1 MEKIFHSVLKKSS
14 NSRRGFTLLELLVT
28 ISILAILVLLAIP
41 RFSGMIEEART
52 ARITNDIKV
61 VEGKVGEHLILKS
74 LDDWEGPLD
83 LSGIEILYNKK
94 GKINESTNIS
104 QPGIYRSVPKE
115 ILKNA
120 GTSLKGNFYS
130 NKDGL
135 VYYSEELASGG
146 NFTNEEISELVNNNN
161 FIPVAN
167 SIELAQINGSS
178 KDEDGNPIYEELTW
192 GAGTPWETKKTGTL
206 ASKYIQVAD
215 IDLQGLDWQPI
226 GNGATPFSGVFN
238 GGKFTISNLTI
249 SESNSNN
256 YLGLFA
262 RIESSVSEVEF
273 SNIILDSANIAG
285 SGYYSGVL
293 AAFVNSE
300 SDGEINIENVNIIS
314 AVNSSSSSYAGG
326 LIGLNVGNIKG
337 IKNTNVDLDAGMG
350 EKGSVAGLVG
360 YSVGRIGNIKNV
372 SINAELASKESN
384 AYTHAAGLVGF
395 YIGSHP
401 GGLAIEDISVDGYFN
416 SEKTAGLISF
426 NDGQLNSIE
435 NVTVKGEIISN
446 DFAGGLIGQHSTQK
460 GQLKDIK
467 NIKIIAK
474 IESKNAS
481 GGLIASNH
489 STGIN
494 GVGHIN
500 DILIQSDIISDG
512 HSGGLIGIS
521 SGNVRKIENISIQSS
536 TVTSEGQNAGGI
548 IAIYSAY
555 ADDSLEINEV
565 EINESSIIG
574 RMNVGGLLGSRLS
587 NNINLNNINIV
598 STIESKNAS
607 AGGLIGANHPGEK
620 LTEISNIKAEG
631 DIKGYS
637 EVGGLIGI
645 STSLVTISNT
655 NLDINLSDLAS
666 STGAHIGGLIGKNAS
681 SISTSVDNSTIAGS
695 ITGGQNVGGLYGAN
709 YSGSG
714 DYTKPV
720 IKNVHV
726 DVEYTDGLYIGSL
739 AGFHVNVNYS
749 AILNSSFK
757 GSIQTDKAEAYTGG
771 LYGQAYEGYS
781 SSAPEEL
788 KAMVIKDTEIEI
800 SQSNTSSSG
809 NSGGLFGFLYGTFET
824 DTSNFNVKS
833 EISGAATK
841 GTLIGTLSLPSP
853 IVHDYEDMFSEVNL
867 EVTGPTQKF
876 GLIEIDN

>member
-1 MEKIFHSVLKKSS
+1 MEKIFHSVLKKSK
-14 NSRRGFTLLELLVT
+14 NSRRGFTLIELLVT

-41 RFSGMIEEART
+41 RFSGMIEKART

-94 GKINESTNIS
+94 GKINESTNLS

-115 ILKNA
+115 ILENA

-249 SESNSNN
+249 SESNSNS

-262 RIESSVSEVEF
+262 RIESSVPEVEL

-285 SGYYSGVL
+285 SGGFSGVL
-293 AAFVNSE
+293 AAYVDSK
-300 SDGEINIENVNIIS
+300 SDGEINIENVNIIN
-314 AVNSSSSSYAGG
+314 AVNSSSSTFAGG
-326 LIGLNVGNIKG
+326 LIGMNLGNIKG
-337 IKNTNVDLDAGMG
+337 IKNTNVDLDAGIG
-350 EKGSVAGLVG
+350 EKNAVAGLVG
-360 YSVGRIGNIKNV
+360 RSEGRIGNIKNV
-372 SINAELASKESN
+372 SINAKLASN
-384 AYTHAAGLVGF
+384 AYAAGLVGF
-395 YIGSHP
+395 YKGSHP
-401 GGLAIEDISVDGYFN
+401 GGLSIEDISVDGYFD
-416 SEKTAGLISF
+416 SGITAGLVGF

-435 NVTVKGEIISN
+435 NVAVKGEIISH
-446 DFAGGLIGQHSTQK
+446 DMSGGLIGQHSTQN
-460 GQLKDIK
+460 GQLKDI
-467 NIKIIAK
+467 NSIEIIAK

-481 GGLIASNH
+481 GGLIAANH
-489 STGIN
+489 SPGIN

-500 DILIQSDIISDG
+500 DVLIKSDIISDSK
-512 HSGGLIGIS
+512 SGGLIGYTT
-521 SGNVRKIENISIQSS
+521 GNVRKIENISIQSS
-536 TVTSEGQNAGGI
+536 TVTSGYNAGGV
-548 IAIYSAY
+548 IAEYSVSSNA
-555 ADDSLEINEV
+555 DSLEINEV
-565 EINESSIIG
+565 EINESLITG
-574 RMNVGGLLGSRLS
+574 RMNAGGLFGSRLGNS
-587 NNINLNNINIV
+587 NINLNNINII
-598 STIESKNAS
+598 STIESENES
-607 AGGLIGANHPGEK
+607 AGGLIGANHPSGK
-620 LTEISNIKAEG
+620 LTEISNVEIEG

-637 EVGGLIGI
+637 KVGGLIGT
-645 STSLVTISNT
+645 STAPVTISNT

-666 STGAHIGGLIGKNAS
+666 STGAEIGGLIGYNSS

-695 ITGGQNVGGLYGAN
+695 ITGGKHVGGLYGTN

-720 IKNVHV
+720 IQNVHV

-739 AGFHVNVNYS
+739 AGFHVNVNYVT
-749 AILNSSFK
+749 ILNSSFK
-757 GSIQTDKAEAYTGG
+757 GSIQTDKAEAHTGG
-771 LYGQAYEGYS
+771 LYGQAYGGYS
-781 SSAPEEL
+781 DSTPEEL
-788 KAMVIKDTEIEI
+788 RAMVIKDTEIEV

-809 NSGGLFGFLYGTFET
+809 NSGGLSGYLSGTFET

-841 GTLIGTLSLPSP
+841 GSLIGTLRLPNP

-876 GLIEIDN
+876 GIINN